1 MTSFASPTA
10 PRARVVAAGA
20 NPRVARAASSSAR
33 VRARGASAL
42 GKKASEERRPV
53 AASASFALFSPSRTT
68 TTTTTTTTGRRGLTI
83 VAKASDGGGN
93 GGGVGKFLTG
103 FLIGGAVCGVA
114 GVLFAPQLSKTFLKG
129 KDSVGKFLY
138 EDYDEDDDDSLERT
152 RRNLNDKIAQLNSA
166 IDNFSTEA
174 DRGLSDKISKLNGEV
189 EKLEKNAEGG
199 AEAAA

>member
-10 PRARVVAAGA
+10 ARARVVAAGA

-42 GKKASEERRPV
+42 GKKASPV
-53 AASASFALFSPSRTT
+53 AASASFALFSPTRTT